1 MYRQRRDI
9 SSVAATLPTGKIFL
23 PQVKYA
29 PDNLAVSE
37 ICVNTHIRAAYNH
50 RNFSRVNL
58 HIFSDFCKR
67 GDFFFIEAFR
77 FSVSV
82 SPDLSRQPHKIN
94 VKGIWTRIQS
104 HT

>member
-37 ICVNTHIRAAYNH
+37 ICVNTHTFARRITTGISRASIYT
-50 RNFSRVNL
+50 FSATSAREETSFL
-58 HIFSDFCKR
+58 SKPS
-67 GDFFFIEAFR
+67 AFLC
-77 FSVSV
+77 
-82 SPDLSRQPHKIN
+82 PYLPICQDNPIKLM
-94 VKGIWTRIQS
+94 
-104 HT
+104 